1 MSSELLGGI
10 GRYHSAMWIDIF
22 SILSKMN
29 CSQKQI
35 LNFVGIVIV
44 HMLVS
49 EWWPALA
56 TMSQAKK
63 WFSGVEKSGAAA
75 LNHPK

>member
-1 MSSELLGGI
+1 
-10 GRYHSAMWIDIF
+10 MWIDIL

-35 LNFVGIVIV
+35 LNFVGIVID

-49 EWWPALA
+49 EWWPDLA
-56 TMSQAKK
+56 TMSQAP
-63 WFSGVEKSGAAA
+63 WFSGLCIRGGS
-75 LNHPK
+75 P